1 MLRNRQ
7 HSRTEQPL
15 WTARRRQPLWTARRR
30 MGSADV
36 KTEVLIAVVDALD
49 LYAFIHKPAYR
60 RRLNDVLA
68 AFSDEEFDSF
78 ERIYTRRFT
87 VN

>member
-1 MLRNRQ
+1 MLRHRQ
-7 HSRTEQPL
+7 HSRNEPPL
-15 WTARRRQPLWTARRR
+15 WTAKRRVNSTDR
-30 MGSADV
+30 
-36 KTEVLIAVVDALD
+36 KTEALIAFVDALD

-68 AFSDEEFDSF
+68 AFSDEEFDRF